1 MLEFAGNK
9 YIYLPKIKK
18 AKIKKIRK
26 SEEENE
32 GEAPVLNAPNPIAP
46 MEEEKDDMS
55 KKLEKY
61 GQQNQKQDKDKN
73 DKMSDSSDDAYLS
86 VNFKDFNIDLENS
99 RINPLNQ
106 SNQFAA
112 PDINFKKA
120 IDTNAC
126 VVRYRNLETPES
138 STSQLYQCSKCQA
151 YLHRYSNITKNNGN
165 DTYNWVCEFCSNLNS
180 NIILEGNSFPK
191 TEIYEKCLDADKK
204 VNISNEDSSL
214 IFCFDKSGSMCQSY
228 YIEEKLKKK
237 FNKLFNK
244 SDKTHASLFDNYENV
259 TDFSNFDFNKNNT
272 NYISRLDLVKLS
284 IENNI
289 KSLLENSPNVK
300 VGIVS
305 FGSDIEVKGDCLSNV
320 MMIKQKDMNNESKI
334 ISIGEE
340 NTNLIKS
347 SIKQSSSSVIK
358 SLREIEEEGATA
370 LGPAVLLSLSLLK
383 NAKIGSRIFL
393 CTDGMSNLGI
403 GSLEENKEK
412 AAEFYK
418 RIGNMAKE
426 KGIVISLITFE
437 DSESEIYILKNMV
450 ELSGGE
456 IIRVN
461 PSQILEGFNDLLENN
476 VIASDVEMKLNLNKC
491 MTFRDEE
498 KKDLLNDESTY
509 NKKLGNTVRETETYH
524 ELKFK
529 SSIKLAEFKDI
540 DFDSLKYLIFQVV
553 IKYKLASDGK
563 RYIRVITQKL
573 EISDDKEMVNKQ
585 AKMNIISNLQSRKSA
600 NLAGKGDL
608 MAAQAQV
615 HIARN
620 FLNLN
625 QNLNNNNRLVF
636 HQFNRNMNSFHNNM
650 NMMNSAPRNQF
661 LFNNN
666 NLFGQNK
673 NNNNSGAGLFGNSN
687 NNRGGLFGNNNMMMD
702 NNMMNNKNMMNNN
715 MVSNNMVSN
724 NMMNNKN
731 MMNNNMMSNNMV
743 SNNMMNNNMMMM
755 NNNMMNNNMIS
766 NNMMNNN
773 MMNNNM
779 MMNNNNMNN
788 NSDMLSAQIFQI
800 AHQSENQNN
809 MNFKRS
815 F

>member
-1 MLEFAGNK
+1 
-9 YIYLPKIKK
+9 
-18 AKIKKIRK
+18 
-26 SEEENE
+26 
-32 GEAPVLNAPNPIAP
+32 
-46 MEEEKDDMS
+46 
-55 KKLEKY
+55 
-61 GQQNQKQDKDKN
+61 
-73 DKMSDSSDDAYLS
+73 
-86 VNFKDFNIDLENS
+86 
-99 RINPLNQ
+99 
-106 SNQFAA
+106 
-112 PDINFKKA
+112 
-120 IDTNAC
+120 
-126 VVRYRNLETPES
+126 
-138 STSQLYQCSKCQA
+138 
-151 YLHRYSNITKNNGN
+151 
-165 DTYNWVCEFCSNLNS
+165 
-180 NIILEGNSFPK
+180 
-191 TEIYEKCLDADKK
+191 
-204 VNISNEDSSL
+204 
-214 IFCFDKSGSMCQSY
+214 
-228 YIEEKLKKK
+228 
-237 FNKLFNK
+237 
-244 SDKTHASLFDNYENV
+244 
-259 TDFSNFDFNKNNT
+259 
-272 NYISRLDLVKLS
+272 
-284 IENNI
+284 
-289 KSLLENSPNVK
+289 
-300 VGIVS
+300 
-305 FGSDIEVKGDCLSNV
+305 